1 METSGRRTAVSRAV
15 SAASATALAAAVGAC
30 SSSPATGDS
39 YNAFLQ
45 TIAAQC
51 KPLIIGNDNIGQAI
65 QFNGLGAL
73 PENYNN
79 FLSKTSAL
87 YAGGISEATYR
98 DSLTAFLGGGSYN
111 KASFDCIVAH
121 LPAKPAQ
128 TTPK

>member
-1 METSGRRTAVSRAV
+1 MKEVRGLRMKNLAKIACVRRRACV
-15 SAASATALAAAVGAC
+15 LAATLLTVAGCA
-30 SSSPATGDS
+30 SSGGSSDG

-45 TIAAQC
+45 AIAAQC
-51 KPLIIGNDNIGQAI
+51 KPLIIGNDNMGQAI

-98 DSLTAFLGGGSYN
+98 DSL
-111 KASFDCIVAH
+111 
-121 LPAKPAQ
+121 
-128 TTPK
+128 